1 MKKLTVLIGLS
12 ILITSCNRDKDEF
25 SFYSNENCGIITK
38 VYEIGTYQYV
48 DVQNNVTGNIETF
61 TLNRE
66 DWVGL
71 QAGEGKCF
79 NNQW

>member
-38 VYEIGTYQYV
+38 VYEIGTYQYI
-48 DVQNNVTGNIETF
+48 DVRNNVTDNTSTF
-61 TLNRE
+61 SLDRE

-71 QAGEGKCF
+71 KVGGGKCF